1 MNRFYVKYDDSL
13 NPKNGL
19 LRIFERT
26 SYKTMENQYCKVGTV
41 TPITAGSHAISMLEY
56 QYQSFLEKASNLEV
70 TDRRL
75 VEFFEQKAEKIK
87 RMLENLV
94 Q

>member
-1 MNRFYVKYDDSL
+1 
-13 NPKNGL
+13 
-19 LRIFERT
+19 
-26 SYKTMENQYCKVGTV
+26 MENQYCRVGTV
-41 TPITAGSHAISMLEY
+41 TPITAGNQMISILEY
-56 QYQSFLEKASNLEV
+56 QYQSFMEKASNLEV
-70 TDRRL
+70 TDTRL